1 MDGITAASSNN
12 IAGTT
17 TLDAGG
23 SIAFATAASTFNALD
38 AQADD
43 RISVN
48 VNVTTDT
55 GNLALDGDADNAADT
70 NDDIQFAS
78 GVTLTSAGSLTLDAT
93 TGGMTG
99 AGALTLDAN
108 SGVTLNDAFTT
119 SGALS
124 IDADTD
130 NNAAGTFSTASG
142 AALEHR
148 RQQADRGGR

>member
-1 MDGITAASSNN
+1 MDGITAANSNN

-70 NDDIQFAS
+70 NDDIQLRLRRDPDLRRAS
-78 GVTLTSAGSLTLDAT
+78 DFGCHHRGHDGRRSVDAGCEQRRDAPT
-93 TGGMTG
+93 T
-99 AGALTLDAN
+99 
-108 SGVTLNDAFTT
+108 
-119 SGALS
+119 
-124 IDADTD
+124 
-130 NNAAGTFSTASG
+130 
-142 AALEHR
+142 R
-148 RQQADRGGR
+148 